1 MKNTKVFEIW
11 TYTCTD
17 METLV
22 TLLKLNVCILNN
34 NNNVTK
40 EKIGINPD
48 TYHESKTKSDINTI
62 FPLFSLSLS
71 FLFYPT
77 I

>member
-1 MKNTKVFEIW
+1 MKVFEIW

-48 TYHESKTKSDINTI
+48 THISWKQDQIRH
-62 FPLFSLSLS
+62 
-71 FLFYPT
+71 
-77 I
+77 